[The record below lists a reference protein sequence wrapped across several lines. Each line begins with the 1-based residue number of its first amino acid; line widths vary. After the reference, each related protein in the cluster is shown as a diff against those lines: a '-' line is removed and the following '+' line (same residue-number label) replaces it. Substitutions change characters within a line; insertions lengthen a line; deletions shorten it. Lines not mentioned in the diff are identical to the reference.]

1 MVHGVV
7 DDHGVELI
15 GIRQLHTSRLQP
27 ALPLFGGLRPP
38 TDQTVDELVPR
49 WRGEKDL
56 RGLRICLTHLAGTL
70 KIDFKDDGA
79 IVRNRFLNGFAWGAV
94 SVAVVD
100 DGPLQQ
106 PVTVDKLVELRR
118 GDEVVIDAVTL
129 SGARRTARGGDGT
142 TRRPPFPCR
151 RPLALRRQPP

>member
-15 GIRQLHTSRLQP
+15 GVRQLHTSRLQP

-56 RGLRICLTHLAGTL
+56 RGLWICLAHLAGTL

-79 IVRNRFLNGFAWGAV
+79 IVRNRLLNGFAWGAIP
-94 SVAVVD
+94 VAVVD
-100 DGPLQQ
+100 D
-106 PVTVDKLVELRR
+106 
-118 GDEVVIDAVTL
+118 A
-129 SGARRTARGGDGT
+129 T
-142 TRRPPFPCR
+142 TRRLRFPCR
-151 RPLALRRQPP
+151 RLLALRRRPP